1 MSQERIQRWILQIIR
16 HIQTVILQEGDN
28 KYKEGPFE
36 DRGVARETR
45 DWIDIGAL
53 DLGSKGG
60 SIEPENTI

>member
-1 MSQERIQRWILQIIR
+1 MLQERIQHWILWIIR
-16 HIQTVILQEGDN
+16 NIQIVILQEGDN

-36 DRGVARETR
+36 DRGVAGETG

-53 DLGSKGG
+53 DLGSEGG